1 VKLPVNRLMN
11 ERESPMVLIVEDELL
26 IATTLE
32 MMLSEKGYEI
42 AGPAPTVEEALAVLE
57 TTQPDV
63 ALLDYRLGNSTTES
77 LLSVL
82 QERGIPVCMVTG
94 YGRDALP
101 ERYQQYPVLEKPFSL
116 SELLEELRHL
126 CG

>member
-11 ERESPMVLIVEDELL
+11 ERESPMVLIGEDELL

-32 MMLSEKGYEI
+32 MMLSDKGYRI
-42 AGPAPTVEEALAVLE
+42 AGPASTVEEALAVLE
-57 TTQPDV
+57 TEQPDV

-82 QERGIPVCMVTG
+82 QQRGISVCMVTG

-101 ERYQQYPVLEKPFSL
+101 ERYQGYPVLEKPFSL
-116 SELLEELRHL
+116 GELLEELKRL

>member
-1 VKLPVNRLMN
+1 MKN
-11 ERESPMVLIVEDELL
+11 EGESSQVVLVVEDELM

-32 MMLSEKGYEI
+32 MILSEKGYQV
-42 AGPAPTVEEALAVLE
+42 AGPVSTVEDALALLE
-57 TTQPDV
+57 TARPDV
-63 ALLDYRLGNSTTES
+63 ALLDYRLGGSTTEP

-82 QERGIPVCMVTG
+82 QERGIPVCMLTG

-101 ERYQQYPVLEKPFSL
+101 ERYQQYSVLEKPFSL
-116 SELLEELRHL
+116 NELLEEVQRL

>member
-1 VKLPVNRLMN
+1 MR
-11 ERESPMVLIVEDELL
+11 RDHHSPTVLIVEDELL

-32 MMLSEKGYEI
+32 MMLSDRGYRVVE
-42 AGPAPTVEEALAVLE
+42 PVSTVEDALAALE
-57 TTQPDV
+57 TVRPDV
-63 ALLDYRLGNSTTES
+63 ALLDYRLGGSTTES

-82 QERGIPVCMVTG
+82 QERQIPVCMLTG

-101 ERYQQYPVLEKPFSL
+101 QRYQQYPVLEKPFSL
-116 SELLEELRHL
+116 NDLLTELQRL

>member
-1 VKLPVNRLMN
+1 MAHDHEPKT
-11 ERESPMVLIVEDELL
+11 VLIVEDELM

-32 MMLSEKGYEI
+32 MMLSDRGYRVVE
-42 AGPAPTVEEALAVLE
+42 PVSTVEDALAVLE
-57 TTQPDV
+57 SVRPDV
-63 ALLDYRLGNSTTES
+63 ALLDYRLNGSTTEP

-82 QERGIPVCMVTG
+82 QERQIPVCMLTG

-101 ERYQQYPVLEKPFSL
+101 QRYQKYPVLEKPFSL
-116 SELLEELRHL
+116 GELLAELQHI

>member
-1 VKLPVNRLMN
+1 MRN
-11 ERESPMVLIVEDELL
+11 ERKSPVVLIVEDELL

-82 QERGIPVCMVTG
+82 QERGIPACMVTG

>member
-1 VKLPVNRLMN
+1 MN

-32 MMLSEKGYEI
+32 MMLSDKGYRI
-42 AGPAPTVEEALAVLE
+42 AGPASTVEEALAVLE
-57 TTQPDV
+57 TEQPDV

-82 QERGIPVCMVTG
+82 QQRGIPVCMVTG

-101 ERYQQYPVLEKPFSL
+101 ERYQGYPVLEKPFSL
-116 SELLEELRHL
+116 GELLEELKRL